1 MGRYALK
8 GGFLGARLLGE
19 FIHLISTVT
28 CNVCVLSL
36 LGIGTQQC
44 WLQLLKEAGVSRGVR
59 SICFSP
65 AVLCSANTLWHEPC
79 LCVNT
84 HTMLSS
90 VLPETVRV
98 PLLIIYYCR
107 LIPTLAIGAR
117 YVWGGNLSPTTL
129 VLWLLGSHVG

>member
-19 FIHLISTVT
+19 FIHLISTVA

-84 HTMLSS
+84 RIMLSS

-98 PLLIIYYCR
+98 PLLIYYCR

-117 YVWGGNLSPTTL
+117 YAWGGNLSPTTL
-129 VLWLLGSHVG
+129 VL